1 MQGINDSNEVVSNPD
16 ELEQPISTQL
26 GEMPLDFFVVDLE
39 TTSQYPNSTQI
50 CEIAA
55 LRVEDG
61 KETEDYF
68 STLVRIDG
76 PMPEETTAKNN
87 ITDEMLAT
95 APSVSEALQAFIDFI
110 GEDAVLVG
118 HNIIGFDY
126 KVLERVARKC
136 GLELHCSATIDTLKL
151 AKTAWP
157 KRGRNGYS
165 LDSLRETL
173 GLEEEGG
180 HRALKDCEDTL
191 DVYMAI
197 RNGAQNL
204 TDDQHTEEKANAWI
218 IVCPQGAEQD
228 VDALGDSVLFIEY
241 SQRKRKRDGSSNS
254 PARPNNKKVPGIRG
268 TVASGWLDEAG
279 DMTEFSNQPW
289 YQYRKRIGMVI
300 VQDYWTPDSCKYLFD
315 GLQYCKEFDLG
326 KLDTSQATSMEG
338 MFRGCTSVMQL
349 FDADR
354 FNVSNVTSTV
364 DMFMNCLAL
373 RAVSLNGWET
383 DQIKETDG
391 MFAGTTAYVLAD
403 EKQEAF
409 LSKICPFRTSN
420 GIWVRA

>member
-1 MQGINDSNEVVSNPD
+1 MQGINDSNEAVSNPD
-16 ELEQPISTQL
+16 ELEQPISAQL

-39 TTSQYPNSTQI
+39 TTGIDSNRAQI

-55 LRVEDG
+55 IRVEDG
-61 KETEDYF
+61 EETEDSF
-68 STLVRIDG
+68 STLVHIDG
-76 PMPEETTAKNN
+76 HMPKGATNKNH

-95 APSVSEALQAFIDFI
+95 APSVSEAMQAFIDFI
-110 GEDAVLVG
+110 GDDAVLVG
-118 HNIIGFDY
+118 HNIDNFDY
-126 KVLERVARKC
+126 RVLKRVATEC
-136 GLELHCSATIDTLKL
+136 GLDLRCSATVDTLKL
-151 AKTAWP
+151 AKKAWP
-157 KRGRNGYS
+157 KRDSYS
-165 LDSLRETL
+165 MDSLRETL
-173 GLEEEGG
+173 GLEEENA

-191 DVYMAI
+191 EIYMAI
-197 RNGAQNL
+197 RAGAQKV
-204 TDDQHTEEKANAWI
+204 TDGQHVEGKANAWI

-228 VDALGDSVLFIEY
+228 VDAFGDSVLFIEY
-241 SQRKRKRDGSSNS
+241 SRRKRKRDGSSNS
-254 PARPNNKKVPGIRG
+254 PARPNNNKVPGIRG

-279 DMTEFSNQPW
+279 DMTEFSGQPW

-315 GLQYCKEFDLG
+315 GLQFCKEFDLG
-326 KLDTSQATSMEG
+326 KLDTSQSTSMEG

-354 FNVSNVTSTV
+354 FNVSKVTSTV